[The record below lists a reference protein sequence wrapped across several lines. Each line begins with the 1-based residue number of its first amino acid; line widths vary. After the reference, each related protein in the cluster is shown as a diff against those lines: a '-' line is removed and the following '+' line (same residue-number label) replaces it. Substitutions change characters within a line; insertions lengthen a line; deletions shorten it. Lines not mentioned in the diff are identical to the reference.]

1 MNIKQLL
8 IEKERAAY
16 LNNDTA
22 LATFLASTLDYV
34 ISLEEQV
41 NKSDADKEMVW
52 GILDLANQAQDA
64 VNALREKAA
73 EDMEALDGSDPRE

>member
-1 MNIKQLL
+1 MNEMNIKQLL

-16 LNNDTA
+16 LNNDTD

-41 NKSDADKEMVW
+41 NKSDAEVEELCRDYE
-52 GILDLANQAQDA
+52 GRILRA
-64 VNALREKAA
+64 K
-73 EDMEALDGSDPRE
+73 EALDGS

>member
-16 LNNDTA
+16 INNDTD

-34 ISLEEQV
+34 IGLEEQV
-41 NKSDADKEMVW
+41 NKLESRWESLKDALN
-52 GILDLANQAQDA
+52 GLDT
-64 VNALREKAA
+64 
-73 EDMEALDGSDPRE
+73 